1 MKTRYFIITFLL
13 LQIQSCYFKK
23 IQNSADWKKK
33 YEAALQY
40 YEEKK
45 YYKTTLLFEDILP
58 IIRGTK
64 EAEIVQL
71 YTAYSYY
78 YQQQYILSAHHFHT
92 FYNTYGKSEHATD
105 AHFMYAYSLYV
116 QSPEYFLDQSSTFEA
131 ISATQDFINKYP
143 YSEYK
148 EKAQEII
155 DNLQIKLETKAF
167 EIAKQYEKLERYEAS
182 IRSFTNFQK
191 DFPDSQ
197 YNEEAS
203 FLKFKSQYEYSLH
216 SIEEKQKERINISIQ
231 YYQEFIDTYSGSKFI
246 KNAEK
251 MYLDCLEKLDTKN
264 K

>member
-1 MKTRYFIITFLL
+1 M
-13 LQIQSCYFKK
+13 LQIQSCYFKN

-33 YEAALQY
+33 YEAALKY

-45 YYKTTLLFEDILP
+45 YYKATLLFEDILP

-64 EAEIVQL
+64 EAELVQL

-78 YQQQYILSAHHFHT
+78 YQEQYILSAHHFHT
-92 FYNTYGKSEHATD
+92 FYTNYGKSEYIID

-116 QSPEYFLDQSSTFEA
+116 QSPEYFLDQGSTFEA
-131 ISATQDFINKYP
+131 ISATQNFINKYP

-155 DNLQIKLETKAF
+155 DKSQIKLETKAF
-167 EIAKQYEKLERYEAS
+167 EIARQYEKLEKYEAAT
-182 IRSFTNFQK
+182 RSFINFQK

-197 YNEEAS
+197 YNEEAL
-203 FLKFKSQYEYSLH
+203 FLKFKSQYEYSLQ
-216 SIEEKQKERINISIQ
+216 SIEEKQKERIHVSIQ
-231 YYQEFIDTYSGSKFI
+231 YYQEFIDTYSTSRFV

-251 MYLDCLEKLDTKN
+251 MYLQCLEKLEQINIKN